1 MKWLFFILLALNI
14 AFGAYLYLRE
24 SAPSPDGALLRQ
36 QLNADKVRVVPP
48 REKPAPRPE
57 PAASVRPERV
67 ACIEWGS
74 FAGGELARAHAA
86 LDRAA
91 LAARARPVEVSVTAS
106 WWVYMP
112 PQKTKADMDRKVSEL
127 QGMGVG
133 EHYPVLDAGR
143 WRYAISL
150 GIFRSEEGAKNYLA
164 TLRGKGVRS
173 AVVGSREQRVSQ
185 TVFQFREPSEQ
196 DSAALTDLR
205 SAFPGSELRAI
216 DCPAT

>member
-1 MKWLFFILLALNI
+1 VK
-14 AFGAYLYLRE
+14 
-24 SAPSPDGALLRQ
+24 
-36 QLNADKVRVVPP
+36 
-48 REKPAPRPE
+48 
-57 PAASVRPERV
+57 
-67 ACIEWGS
+67 
-74 FAGGELARAHAA
+74 
-86 LDRAA
+86 
-91 LAARARPVEVSVTAS
+91 PVEVSVTAS

-127 QGMGVG
+127 QGMGVA

-173 AVVGSREQRVSQ
+173 AVVGAREQRVSQ
-185 TVFQFREPSEQ
+185 TVFQVREPSEQ
-196 DSAALTDLR
+196 DSVTLTELR